1 MRYYYFCDDCHSDES
16 NGFMQEQVEAGD
28 INLVTVRTVKGGYDI
43 LDYGLVIGLLKG
55 SCTLFRFMY

>member
-1 MRYYYFCDDCHSDES
+1 
-16 NGFMQEQVEAGD
+16 MQEQVEAGD